1 MTHPTIRQIDSVLAK
16 IERFV
21 PFDPKW
27 NNGTGYFDHLVKEDL
42 ELEDGEVV
50 RFVDNMM
57 RNGIIIG
64 SPLGNL
70 VIFERRARKLDKV
83 QPHDTVIVV
92 TNLPRELRWM
102 YPNEL
107 TSDEFNTILGIPGNP
122 NLGERLAGMQ
132 KAMIDRYIEQ
142 VHVQM
147 ELGE

>member
-1 MTHPTIRQIDSVLAK
+1 MTHPTIRQIDNVLAE

-70 VIFERRARKLDKV
+70 VIFERRARKLDKA
-83 QPHDTVIVV
+83 QPHDAVIVV

-122 NLGERLAGMQ
+122 NLGLRLVEMQ
-132 KAMIDRYIEQ
+132 KSMIERFIKKAYA
-142 VHVQM
+142 QM
-147 ELGE
+147 NVGQ

>member
-1 MTHPTIRQIDSVLAK
+1 MTHPTIRHIDNALTK
-16 IERFV
+16 IERVV

-27 NNGTGYFDHLVKEDL
+27 NNGTGYFDNLVKEDL
-42 ELEDGEVV
+42 WLEAGEVV

-83 QPHDTVIVV
+83 QPHDAVIVV

-122 NLGERLAGMQ
+122 NLGERLAEIQ
-132 KAMIDRYIEQ
+132 KVMIDRYIEQ
-142 VHVQM
+142 VHAEM

>member
-16 IERFV
+16 IERVV

-42 ELEDGEVV
+42 ELKDGEVV

-70 VIFERRARKLDKV
+70 VVFERRTRKLDKV
-83 QPHDTVIVV
+83 QSHDAVIVV

-102 YPNEL
+102 YPNGL

-122 NLGERLAGMQ
+122 NLGERLAEMQ
-132 KAMIDRYIEQ
+132 KVMIDRYIEK
-142 VHVQM
+142 VHAEM

>member
-1 MTHPTIRQIDSVLAK
+1 MTHPTIRQTASVLAK

-83 QPHDTVIVV
+83 QPHDAVIMV

-122 NLGERLAGMQ
+122 NLGERLAEMQ
-132 KAMIDRYIEQ
+132 KVMIDRYIEK
-142 VHVQM
+142 VNAEM

>member
-42 ELEDGEVV
+42 ELKDGEVV
-50 RFVDNMM
+50 RFVDNTM

-70 VIFERRARKLDKV
+70 VVFERRARKLDKV
-83 QPHDTVIVV
+83 QSHDAVIVV

-102 YPNEL
+102 YPNGL
-107 TSDEFNTILGIPGNP
+107 TSDEFDTILGIPGNP
-122 NLGERLAGMQ
+122 NLGERLAVIQ
-132 KAMIDRYIEQ
+132 KAMVDRYNKKAYA
-142 VHVQM
+142 QM
-147 ELGE
+147 NVGQ

>member
-1 MTHPTIRQIDSVLAK
+1 MTHPTISQIDSVLAK
-16 IERFV
+16 IERVV

-27 NNGTGYFDHLVKEDL
+27 NNGTGYFDHLVHDDL
-42 ELEDGEVV
+42 ELKDGEVV

-70 VIFERRARKLDKV
+70 VVFERRTRKLDKV
-83 QPHDTVIVV
+83 QSHDAVIVV

-102 YPNEL
+102 YPNGL

-122 NLGERLAGMQ
+122 NMGERLAVIE
-132 KAMIDRYIEQ
+132 KAMIERYIEK
-142 VHVQM
+142 VRVQM

>member
-27 NNGTGYFDHLVKEDL
+27 NNGTGYFDNLVKEDL
-42 ELEDGEVV
+42 GLEAGEVV
-50 RFVDNMM
+50 RFVDKTL

-70 VIFERRARKLDKV
+70 VIFERRARKFEMV
-83 QPHDTVIVV
+83 QPYNAVIMV

-122 NLGERLAGMQ
+122 NLGERLAEMQ
-132 KAMIDRYIEQ
+132 KVMIDRYIEK
-142 VHVQM
+142 VHAEM

>member
-1 MTHPTIRQIDSVLAK
+1 MTHPTIGQIDSVLAK

-27 NNGTGYFDHLVKEDL
+27 NNGTGYFDHLVHDDL

-70 VIFERRARKLDKV
+70 VVFERRTRKLDKV
-83 QPHDTVIVV
+83 QPHDAVIVV
-92 TNLPRELRWM
+92 TNLPWELRWM
-102 YPNEL
+102 YSNGL

-122 NLGERLAGMQ
+122 NLGKRLAEMQ
-132 KAMIDRYIEQ
+132 KVMIDRYIEQ
-142 VHVQM
+142 VHAEM

>member
-27 NNGTGYFDHLVKEDL
+27 NNGTGYFDNLVKEDL
-42 ELEDGEVV
+42 GLEAGEVV
-50 RFVDNMM
+50 RFVDKTL

-70 VIFERRARKLDKV
+70 VIFERRARKLEMV
-83 QPHDTVIVV
+83 QPYNAVIMV

-122 NLGERLAGMQ
+122 NLGERLAEMQ
-132 KAMIDRYIEQ
+132 KVMIDRYIEQ
-142 VHVQM
+142 VHAEM

>member
-1 MTHPTIRQIDSVLAK
+1 MTHPTIRQIDNALAN

-27 NNGTGYFDHLVKEDL
+27 NNGTGYFDHLVKDDL
-42 ELEDGEVV
+42 KLEDGEVV
-50 RFVDNMM
+50 RFADYMM
-57 RNGIIIG
+57 RNGIVIG

-83 QPHDTVIVV
+83 QPNDAVIVV

-122 NLGERLAGMQ
+122 NLGLRLVEMQ
-132 KAMIDRYIEQ
+132 KSMVDRYNKKAYA
-142 VHVQM
+142 QM
-147 ELGE
+147 NVGQ

>member
-16 IERFV
+16 IERFA

-27 NNGTGYFDHLVKEDL
+27 NNGTGYFDHLVHDDL
-42 ELEDGEVV
+42 ELENGEVV

-83 QPHDTVIVV
+83 QPHDAVIMV

-122 NLGERLAGMQ
+122 NLGERLAEMQ
-132 KAMIDRYIEQ
+132 KVMVDRYNKKAYA
-142 VHVQM
+142 QM
-147 ELGE
+147 NVGQ

>member
-1 MTHPTIRQIDSVLAK
+1 MTHPTIRQIDSVLTK

-27 NNGTGYFDHLVKEDL
+27 NNGTGYFDHLVHDDL
-42 ELEDGEVV
+42 KLEDGEVR
-50 RFVDNMM
+50 RFADYMM

-83 QPHDTVIVV
+83 QPHDAVIVV

-107 TSDEFNTILGIPGNP
+107 TSDEFNTIMGIPGNP
-122 NLGERLAGMQ
+122 NLGKRIETIV
-132 KAMIDRYIEQ
+132 KAVTQRAKTEQ
-142 VHVQM
+142 A
-147 ELGE
+147 

>member
-1 MTHPTIRQIDSVLAK
+1 MTHPTIRQTASVLAK

-83 QPHDTVIVV
+83 QPHDAVIMV

-122 NLGERLAGMQ
+122 NLGERLAEMQ
-132 KAMIDRYIEQ
+132 KVMIDRYIEK
-142 VHVQM
+142 VHAEM

>member
-1 MTHPTIRQIDSVLAK
+1 MTHPTIRQIDNALAN

-27 NNGTGYFDHLVKEDL
+27 NNGTGYFDHLVKDDL
-42 ELEDGEVV
+42 KLEDGEVV
-50 RFVDNMM
+50 RFADYMM
-57 RNGIIIG
+57 RNGIVIG

-70 VIFERRARKLDKV
+70 VVFERRARKLDKV
-83 QPHDTVIVV
+83 QEHDAVIVV

-122 NLGERLAGMQ
+122 NLGERLAEMQ
-132 KAMIDRYIEQ
+132 KGMIDRYIEQ
-142 VHVQM
+142 VRAQM
-147 ELGE
+147 KLGE

>member
-1 MTHPTIRQIDSVLAK
+1 MTHPTIRQIDNALAN

-27 NNGTGYFDHLVKEDL
+27 NNGTGYFDHLVNDDL

-83 QPHDTVIVV
+83 QDHDTVMMV

-107 TSDEFNTILGIPGNP
+107 TVDEFNTIMGIPGNP
-122 NLGERLAGMQ
+122 NLGKRIETIV
-132 KAMIDRYIEQ
+132 KAVTQRAKTEQ
-142 VHVQM
+142 A
-147 ELGE
+147 

>member
-1 MTHPTIRQIDSVLAK
+1 MTHPTIRQIDSVLAE

-27 NNGTGYFDHLVKEDL
+27 NNGTGYFDHLVHDDL
-42 ELEDGEVV
+42 KLENGEVR
-50 RFVDNMM
+50 RFADYMM

-83 QPHDTVIVV
+83 QPHDAVIVV

-107 TSDEFNTILGIPGNP
+107 TSDEFNTIMGIPGNP
-122 NLGERLAGMQ
+122 NLGKRIETIV
-132 KAMIDRYIEQ
+132 KAVTQRAKTEQ
-142 VHVQM
+142 A
-147 ELGE
+147 

>member
-1 MTHPTIRQIDSVLAK
+1 MTHPTIRQIDSVLAE

-27 NNGTGYFDHLVKEDL
+27 NNGTGYFDHLVHDDL
-42 ELEDGEVV
+42 KLENGEVR
-50 RFVDNMM
+50 RFADYMM

-83 QPHDTVIVV
+83 QPHDAVIVV

-107 TSDEFNTILGIPGNP
+107 TSDEFNTIMGIPGNP
-122 NLGERLAGMQ
+122 NLGKRLVEMQ
-132 KAMIDRYIEQ
+132 KSMVDRYNKKAYA
-142 VHVQM
+142 QM
-147 ELGE
+147 NVGQ

>member
-1 MTHPTIRQIDSVLAK
+1 MTHPTIRQIDNALAK
-16 IERFV
+16 IERFA

-27 NNGTGYFDHLVKEDL
+27 NNGTGYFDHLVHDDL
-42 ELEDGEVV
+42 ELENGEVL

-83 QPHDTVIVV
+83 QPHDAVIMV

-122 NLGERLAGMQ
+122 NLGERLAEIQ
-132 KAMIDRYIEQ
+132 KVMVERYNKQ
-142 VHVQM
+142 VHAQM
-147 ELGE
+147 EVCE

>member
-1 MTHPTIRQIDSVLAK
+1 MTHPTIRQTASVLAK

-27 NNGTGYFDHLVKEDL
+27 NNGTGYFDNLVKEDL
-42 ELEDGEVV
+42 GLEAGEVV

-83 QPHDTVIVV
+83 QPHDAVIVV

-122 NLGERLAGMQ
+122 NLGERLAEMQ
-132 KAMIDRYIEQ
+132 KVMIDRYIEQ
-142 VHVQM
+142 IHAEM

>member
-1 MTHPTIRQIDSVLAK
+1 MTHPTIRQIDNVLAE

-83 QPHDTVIVV
+83 QPHDTVFVV
-92 TNLPRELRWM
+92 TNLPRELRWL
-102 YPNEL
+102 YRGEL

-122 NLGERLAGMQ
+122 NLGLRLVEMQ
-132 KAMIDRYIEQ
+132 KTMTDRYNKKAYA
-142 VHVQM
+142 QM
-147 ELGE
+147 NVGQ

>member
-1 MTHPTIRQIDSVLAK
+1 MTHPTIRQIDNVLAK

-27 NNGTGYFDHLVKEDL
+27 NNGTGYFDHLVNDDL

-83 QPHDTVIVV
+83 QDHDTVIMV

-107 TSDEFNTILGIPGNP
+107 TVDEFNRVMGIPGNP
-122 NLGERLAGMQ
+122 NLGKRLVTMK
-132 KAMIDRYIEQ
+132 KAM
-142 VHVQM
+142 
-147 ELGE
+147 LG

>member
-1 MTHPTIRQIDSVLAK
+1 MTHPTIRQIDSALAK
-16 IERFV
+16 IERVV

-42 ELEDGEVV
+42 GLEDGEVV
-50 RFVDNMM
+50 RFVDKTL

-70 VIFERRARKLDKV
+70 VIFERRARKFEMV
-83 QPHDTVIVV
+83 HPHNAVVMV

-122 NLGERLAGMQ
+122 NLGERLAEMQ
-132 KAMIDRYIEQ
+132 KGMIDRYIEQ
-142 VHVQM
+142 VRAQM
-147 ELGE
+147 KLGE